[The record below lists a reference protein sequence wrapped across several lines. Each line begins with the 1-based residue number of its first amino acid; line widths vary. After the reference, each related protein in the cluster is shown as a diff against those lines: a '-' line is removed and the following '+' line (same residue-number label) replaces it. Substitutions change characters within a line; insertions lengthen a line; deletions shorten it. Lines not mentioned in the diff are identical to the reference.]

1 MKKIKVLSS
10 FVVLVLIAVILS
22 SCSFTTANFSNLT
35 MSTGVDGFKPVNV
48 TTKFTTTTPA
58 FYVTG
63 DINNAPDDTVISAV
77 WYYLDTD
84 SDYMIDQSQYQLKEQ
99 TTLSTFLYQFQIT
112 DGLWEHIVLIC
123 ILMMLLTSRYSLRL
137 NK

>member
-10 FVVLVLIAVILS
+10 FVVLVLIAVMLS

-84 SDYMIDQSQYQLKEQ
+84 SDYMIDQSQYQVEG
-99 TTLSTFLYQFQIT
+99 TNNSFYFSLSIPDNGWPVGTYRVDLYIDDAVDQSIFFT
-112 DGLWEHIVLIC
+112 VE
-123 ILMMLLTSRYSLRL
+123 
-137 NK
+137 

>member
-10 FVVLVLIAVILS
+10 FVVLVLIAVMLS

-35 MSTGVDGFKPVNV
+35 MSTGVDGFKPVNA

-84 SDYMIDQSQYQLKEQ
+84 SDYMID
-99 TTLSTFLYQFQIT
+99 
-112 DGLWEHIVLIC
+112 
-123 ILMMLLTSRYSLRL
+123 
-137 NK
+137 

>member
-35 MSTGVDGFKPVNV
+35 MSTGVDGFKPVNA

-84 SDYMIDQSQYQLKEQ
+84 SDYMIDQSQYQVEG
-99 TTLSTFLYQFQIT
+99 TNNSFYFSLSIPDNGWPVGTYRVDLYIDDAVDQSIFFT
-112 DGLWEHIVLIC
+112 VE
-123 ILMMLLTSRYSLRL
+123 
-137 NK
+137 

>member
-1 MKKIKVLSS
+1 
-10 FVVLVLIAVILS
+10 
-22 SCSFTTANFSNLT
+22 
-35 MSTGVDGFKPVNV
+35 MSTGVDGFKPVNA

-84 SDYMIDQSQYQLKEQ
+84 SDYMIDQSQYQVEG
-99 TTLSTFLYQFQIT
+99 TNNSFYFSLSIPDNGWPVGTYRVDLYIDDAVDQSIFFT
-112 DGLWEHIVLIC
+112 VE
-123 ILMMLLTSRYSLRL
+123 
-137 NK
+137 

>member
-10 FVVLVLIAVILS
+10 FVVLVLIAVMLS

-35 MSTGVDGFKPVNV
+35 MSTGVDGFKPVNA

-84 SDYMIDQSQYQLKEQ
+84 SDYMIDQSQYQVEG
-99 TTLSTFLYQFQIT
+99 TNNSFYFSLSIPDNGWPVGTYRVDLYIDDAVDQSIFFT
-112 DGLWEHIVLIC
+112 VE
-123 ILMMLLTSRYSLRL
+123 
-137 NK
+137 

>member
-10 FVVLVLIAVILS
+10 FVVLVLIAVMLS
-22 SCSFTTANFSNLT
+22 SCSFTTVNFSNLT
-35 MSTGVDGFKPVNV
+35 MSTGVDGFKPVNA

-84 SDYMIDQSQYQLKEQ
+84 SDYMIDQSQYQVEG
-99 TTLSTFLYQFQIT
+99 TNNSFYFSLSIPDNGWPVGTYRVDLYIDDAVDQSIFFT
-112 DGLWEHIVLIC
+112 VE
-123 ILMMLLTSRYSLRL
+123 
-137 NK
+137 

>member
-1 MKKIKVLSS
+1 MKKIKVFSS

-22 SCSFTTANFSNLT
+22 SCSFTTANFSNLA

-63 DINNAPDDTVISAV
+63 EINNAPDDTVISAV
-77 WYYLDTD
+77 WYYLDAD
-84 SDYMIDQSQYQLKEQ
+84 ADYMIDQSQYQVEG
-99 TTLSTFLYQFQIT
+99 TNNSFYFSLSIPDNGWPVGTYRVDLYIDDAVDQSIFFT
-112 DGLWEHIVLIC
+112 VE
-123 ILMMLLTSRYSLRL
+123 
-137 NK
+137 

>member
-84 SDYMIDQSQYQLKEQ
+84 SDYMIDQSQYQVEG
-99 TTLSTFLYQFQIT
+99 TNNSFYFSLSIPDNGWPVGTYRVDLYIDDAVDQSIFFT
-112 DGLWEHIVLIC
+112 VE
-123 ILMMLLTSRYSLRL
+123 
-137 NK
+137 

>member
-35 MSTGVDGFKPVNV
+35 MSTGVDGFKPVNA

-63 DINNAPDDTVISAV
+63 DINNSPDDTVISAV

-84 SDYMIDQSQYQLKEQ
+84 SDYMIDQSQYQVEG
-99 TTLSTFLYQFQIT
+99 TNNSFYFSLSIPDNGWPVGTYRVDLYIDDAVDQSIFFT
-112 DGLWEHIVLIC
+112 VE
-123 ILMMLLTSRYSLRL
+123 
-137 NK
+137 